1 MGQLIARVDY
11 GKASNVVGQL
21 KEGAARVLASV
32 DALEACFDAGDAD
45 LAHPVGVSFLGVRVR
60 EEFLPTGNL
69 LGNPGPEE
77 RGQFWQ
83 RRT

>member
-1 MGQLIARVDY
+1 MGQLIARIDY
-11 GKASNVVGQL
+11 GQASDVVGQL
-21 KEGAARVLASV
+21 EEGAASVLAGLQAFET
-32 DALEACFDAGDAD
+32 DFDAGDAD

-77 RGQFWQ
+77 WGQFWQ